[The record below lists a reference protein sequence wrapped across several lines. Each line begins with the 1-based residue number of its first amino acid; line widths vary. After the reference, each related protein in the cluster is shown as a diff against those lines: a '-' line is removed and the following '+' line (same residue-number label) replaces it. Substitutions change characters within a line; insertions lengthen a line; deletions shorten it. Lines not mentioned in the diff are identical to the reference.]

1 MLDWLGSALQGAV
14 SFLGEGIVS
23 ILSWLLSGMI
33 SVLTRVLNAASGIF
47 DLLDAL
53 WGFFVSIK
61 DALLGLIPAFFPWIP
76 PEVSTVIS
84 LGLFAIL
91 LAGIVKK
98 VRGK

>member
-1 MLDWLGSALQGAV
+1 MLDWLGSALQG
-14 SFLGEGIVS
+14 LGEGVTS
-23 ILSWLLSGMI
+23 ILSWLFSGVI
-33 SVLTRVLNAASGIF
+33 SVITKMLNAAGGIF

-53 WGFFVSIK
+53 WGFFISIK
-61 DALLGLIPAFFPWIP
+61 DALLGLLPAFFPWIP
-76 PEVSTVIS
+76 ADVSAVIS

>member
-1 MLDWLGSALQGAV
+1 MLDWLGSALGNAA
-14 SFLGEGIVS
+14 SALGEGVVS
-23 ILSWLLSGMI
+23 ILSWLLSGLI
-33 SVLTRVLNAASGIF
+33 SVVTKILDAAGGIF

-61 DALLGLIPAFFPWIP
+61 DSLLGLLPAFFPWIP
-76 PEVSTVIS
+76 AEVLTVIS
-84 LGLFAIL
+84 LGFFAIL

>member
-1 MLDWLGSALQGAV
+1 MLDWLGSALQG
-14 SFLGEGIVS
+14 LGEGVVS
-23 ILSWLLSGMI
+23 ILSWLFSGVI
-33 SVLTRVLNAASGIF
+33 SVITKCLDAAGGIF

-61 DALLGLIPAFFPWIP
+61 DALLGLLPAFFPWIP
-76 PEVSTVIS
+76 ADVSAVIS

>member
-1 MLDWLGSALQGAV
+1 MLDWLGSALQG
-14 SFLGEGIVS
+14 LGEGVVS
-23 ILSWLLSGMI
+23 ILSWLFSGVI
-33 SVLTRVLNAASGIF
+33 SVITKMLNAAGGIF

-53 WGFFVSIK
+53 GGFFVSIK
-61 DALLGLIPAFFPWIP
+61 DALLGLLPAFFPWIP
-76 PEVSTVIS
+76 ADVSAVIS

>member
-1 MLDWLGSALQGAV
+1 MLNWIGSALHG
-14 SFLGEGIVS
+14 LGEGISS
-23 ILSWLLSGMI
+23 ILAWLFSGVI
-33 SVLTRVLNAASGIF
+33 SVITKCLNAAGGIF

-61 DALLGLIPAFFPWIP
+61 DVLIGLLSLFFPWIP
-76 PEVSTVIS
+76 PEVLTVVG